1 MIKGYETKDVKA
13 SKTKS
18 VEEGVIFEDG
28 EHWSFIWNNE
38 KLNFVKE
45 KFAKIA
51 LERLKNEQ

>member
-51 LERLKNEQ
+51 LARLKNG